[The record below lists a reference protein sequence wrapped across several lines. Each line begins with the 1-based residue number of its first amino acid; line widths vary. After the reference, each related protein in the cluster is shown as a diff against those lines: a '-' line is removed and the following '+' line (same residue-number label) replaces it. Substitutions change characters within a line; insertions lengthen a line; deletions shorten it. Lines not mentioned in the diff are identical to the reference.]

1 MANRRTAASRTP
13 NLGAIYDDTLFGG
26 SITVDRNRR
35 GREWLATAA
44 GLRAGYYLLLT
55 AFLLSWVVLSSSYR
69 PDTRLLPIAVS
80 VILLVGIS
88 VRVVTRLSG
97 PASTAGPDEAH
108 APSNKEDTSVDGR
121 QVAVGFAWLG
131 GLLVLVA
138 GIGLVPGVATFATA
152 FTSRY
157 EGYRRGLAVG
167 IGTAVFVA
175 GLFVLVLDLP
185 GFEPYVIRLLRA
197 GGG

>member
-1 MANRRTAASRTP
+1 M
-13 NLGAIYDDTLFGG
+13 DT
-26 SITVDRNRR
+26 DRR

-44 GLRAGYYLLLT
+44 GLRVGYYLLLT
-55 AFLLSWVVLSSSYR
+55 AFVLSWVVLSSSYR
-69 PDTRLLPIAVS
+69 PETRLLPIAVS
-80 VILLVGIS
+80 VFLLVGIS
-88 VRVVTRLSG
+88 VRVVTRLSN
-97 PASTAGPDEAH
+97 PPSTAGPDEAP
-108 APSNKEDTSVDGR
+108 APSREEDTSVDGW

-138 GIGLVPGVATFATA
+138 GVGLIPGIATFATA

-157 EGYRRGLAVG
+157 DGYRRGLTVG

-185 GFEPYVIRLLRA
+185 GFDPYVMRLLQA

>member
-1 MANRRTAASRTP
+1 V
-13 NLGAIYDDTLFGG
+13 DT
-26 SITVDRNRR
+26 DRR

-80 VILLVGIS
+80 VIMLVGIS
-88 VRVVTRLSG
+88 VRVVTRLSK
-97 PASTAGPDEAH
+97 
-108 APSNKEDTSVDGR
+108 APSRAEDASVDGW

-138 GIGLVPGVATFATA
+138 GIGLVPGVAAFATA
-152 FTSRY
+152 FTGRY
-157 EGYRRGLAVG
+157 EGYRRGLIVG

-185 GFEPYVIRLLRA
+185 GFEPYVIRLLQA

>member
-1 MANRRTAASRTP
+1 M
-13 NLGAIYDDTLFGG
+13 
-26 SITVDRNRR
+26 DRNRR

-108 APSNKEDTSVDGR
+108 PPSREEDTSVDGR

-157 EGYRRGLAVG
+157 EGYRRGLIVG
-167 IGTAVFVA
+167 MGTAVFVA